1 MTKIPKT
8 IFQTSKKP
16 LPQYV
21 IDQINDL
28 SPDWEDRHYTDKEI
42 IQYFINNPVTEF
54 PNIINKF
61 FSLHTGAHKAD
72 LFRYYFLY
80 VQGGVYLDSDAMIYT
95 DLIDIA
101 KDYEFFSVNSY
112 IKGTI
117 FQGFLGAL
125 PRNKIIYEALKDA
138 YEIDGE
144 RLIKEYH
151 LLTAN
156 IYSIIYN
163 NQYDFA
169 FKLYNEVEGTDMA
182 YTVDDQYRI
191 ILIHYWKL
199 QIIPRDIYLEVE
211 PPTMTMQ
218 NVLQINKGINIIDV
232 KQEVELDI
240 KSKKIIETIVAET
253 SETIENEANILQ
265 ELIQ

>member
-1 MTKIPKT
+1 MTKIPKI

-16 LPQYV
+16 MPQYV

-28 SPDWEDRHYTDKEI
+28 SPDWEYRHYTDKEI
-42 IQYFINNPVTEF
+42 IQYFINNPVAEF

-61 FSLHTGAHKAD
+61 FSLQTGAHKAD

-80 VQGGVYLDSDAMIYT
+80 VQGGVYLDSDAMIYV
-95 DLIDIA
+95 DLNDNA

-125 PRNKIIYEALKDA
+125 PGNKIIYEALKDA

-151 LLTAN
+151 LLTATM
-156 IYSIIYN
+156 YSIIYN
-163 NQYDFA
+163 NKYDCA
-169 FKLYNEVEGTDMA
+169 YKLYNEVEGSEMA
-182 YTVDDQYRI
+182 YTVDDQHKI
-191 ILIHYWKL
+191 ILIHYWKV
-199 QIIPRDIYLEVE
+199 QIIPQNMHVE
-211 PPTMTMQ
+211 IETKPIQQVTIQ
-218 NVLQINKGINIIDV
+218 NNQVINIIDV
-232 KQEVELDI
+232 KQEVELEI
-240 KSKKIIETIVAET
+240 KSKKINEPKPTDVIETT
-253 SETIENEANILQ
+253 DNEKNILQ
-265 ELIQ
+265 MMQ

>member
-1 MTKIPKT
+1 MTKIPKI

-16 LPQYV
+16 MPQYV
-21 IDQINDL
+21 IDQIKDL
-28 SPDWEDRHYTDKEI
+28 SPDWEYRHYTDKDI
-42 IQYFINNPVTEF
+42 IQYFINNPVVEF

-61 FSLHTGAHKAD
+61 FSFKIGAHKAD

-80 VQGGVYLDSDAMIYT
+80 LQGGVYLDSDAMIYA
-95 DLIDIA
+95 DLNDIA

-117 FQGFLGAL
+117 FQGFLGSL

-156 IYSIIYN
+156 MYSIIYN
-163 NQYDFA
+163 NKYEFA
-169 FKLYNEVEGTDMA
+169 YKLYNEVEGTEMA
-182 YTVDDQYRI
+182 YTVDDRHRI
-191 ILIHYWKL
+191 VLIHYWKV
-199 QIIPRDIYLEVE
+199 QIIPQHMHVVE
-211 PPTMTMQ
+211 TKPIHQ
-218 NVLQINKGINIIDV
+218 VALQDNKVINIKDV
-232 KQEVELDI
+232 KQEVELEI
-240 KSKKIIETIVAET
+240 KSKKINEPAVTDVIESTEYET
-253 SETIENEANILQ
+253 NILQ
-265 ELIQ
+265 AIQ

>member
-1 MTKIPKT
+1 M
-8 IFQTSKKP
+8 
-16 LPQYV
+16 PQYV

-28 SPDWEDRHYTDKEI
+28 SPDWEYRHYTDKEI
-42 IQYFINNPVTEF
+42 IQYFINNPVAEF

-61 FSLHTGAHKAD
+61 FSFKIGAHKAD

-95 DLIDIA
+95 DLTDIA

-156 IYSIIYN
+156 MYSIIYN
-163 NQYDFA
+163 NKYEFA
-169 FKLYNEVEGTDMA
+169 YKLYNEVEGTEMA
-182 YTVDDQYRI
+182 YTVDDLHRI
-191 ILIHYWKL
+191 VLIHYWKV
-199 QIIPRDIYLEVE
+199 QIIPQHMNVE
-211 PPTMTMQ
+211 IETKPIHQVTIQ
-218 NVLQINKGINIIDV
+218 DNKVINIKDV
-232 KQEVELDI
+232 KQEVELEI
-240 KSKKIIETIVAET
+240 NSKKINEPAVTDVIESAEY
-253 SETIENEANILQ
+253 ETNILQ
-265 ELIQ
+265 MIQ